1 MMIEEVRNVLQ
12 EKGDF
17 HPLFEEGRDHNL
29 IFDSKD
35 SSLNYLEKESLQKSF
50 LDSGL
55 EVWINDHRVAVTKVY
70 ESFTYFKE
78 SWKDNQIVISNLLN
92 FLPLKYKNNLYFL
105 IVLEFDWDQDLDN
118 ELLMEKNKTEKN
130 AKYCRKY
137 ILQDEDDLER
147 IPFFNDFEKKKAE
160 SFSYEKKFI
169 ELLTQESQGI
179 DPGIVQ
185 AINDYFKPEM
195 RILLKDKTKFKLAFE
210 KRFGGDINH
219 AATPDEY

>member
-17 HPLFEEGRDHNL
+17 HLLFVEGCDQNL

-35 SSLNYLEKESLQKSF
+35 SSLDYLEKESLQKSF

-105 IVLEFDWDQDLDN
+105 LVLEFDWEQDLNN
-118 ELLMEKNKTEKN
+118 ELLMEINKAEKN

-137 ILQDEDDLER
+137 ILQGEDDLER
-147 IPFFNDFEKKKAE
+147 IPFFYDVEKKAE
-160 SFSYEKKFI
+160 SFSYEKRFI

-195 RILLKDKTKFKLAFE
+195 RTLLKDKSKFKLAFE
-210 KRFGGDINH
+210 KRFGGDISH

>member
-1 MMIEEVRNVLQ
+1 MIIEEVRNFLQ

-17 HPLFEEGRDHNL
+17 RLFFLEDGNRNL
-29 IFDSKD
+29 VFDSND
-35 SSLNYLEKESLQKSF
+35 SSLDYLEKESLQKSF
-50 LDSGL
+50 WDNGL

-78 SWKDNQIVISNLLN
+78 SWKDNQIQISNLLN

-105 IVLEFDWDQDLDN
+105 IVLEFDWEQDLNN
-118 ELLMEKNKTEKN
+118 ELLMEKNKAEKN

-147 IPFFNDFEKKKAE
+147 IPFFHDVEKRNAA

-169 ELLTQESQGI
+169 ELLIQDSQGL
-179 DPGIVQ
+179 DPSIVQ
-185 AINDYFKPEM
+185 VINDYFKPEI
-195 RILLKDKTKFKLAFE
+195 RTLLKDQSKLKLAIE
-210 KRFGGDINH
+210 KRFGGDISH
-219 AATPDEY
+219 AATPD

>member
-1 MMIEEVRNVLQ
+1 MIEEVRNVLQ

-17 HPLFEEGRDHNL
+17 HLLFVEGREQNL
-29 IFDSKD
+29 IYVSKD
-35 SSLNYLEKESLQKSF
+35 SSLDYLEKESLQKSF

-105 IVLEFDWDQDLDN
+105 LVLEFECDQELNN
-118 ELLMEKNKTEKN
+118 EFLMEINKAEKN

-137 ILQDEDDLER
+137 ILQDEEDLER
-147 IPFFNDFEKKKAE
+147 IPFFYDVEKKAE
-160 SFSYEKKFI
+160 SFSYEKRFI
-169 ELLTQESQGI
+169 ELLTQESEGI

-195 RILLKDKTKFKLAFE
+195 RALIKDKSKFKLDFE
-210 KRFGGDINH
+210 KRFGGDISH